1 MSNQAAASVPR
12 PVVCQDDGM
21 ILYAKHAFYTTLA
34 GTGDIQWMPPGKHT
48 IHPSNDKGEVVE
60 RTVLV
65 DEAAAEAVEE
75 LRRKLQEG
83 AADGLMDEPYIDYD
97 HQDHDAAG
105 WVKRIYWGG
114 DDPKTGGI
122 RAEIEWTPEGK
133 AKVEGKSYRRFSP
146 VFKASEP
153 DEDGVCRIIGSGI
166 NMGGLVNRAAFQTI
180 APLLGKDGNPAVP
193 VNQTQTA
200 KTTMN
205 EEEIKA
211 LQAQLEALKT
221 ENEELKKSLADM
233 KARAADASVEKAC
246 EEGRITP
253 DLKASWKEMILA
265 DPKAEILLAKLPV
278 NPVFAQQY
286 KTGDNKDGGGPKL
299 TGEKLLAK
307 HASITDPAE
316 RLAFFRAHEKELIAA
331 RG

>member
-1 MSNQAAASVPR
+1 
-12 PVVCQDDGM
+12 M
-21 ILYAKHAFYTTLA
+21 ILYAKHAFYTSLT
-34 GTGDIQWMPPGKHT
+34 GTDDIQWMPPGKHT

-65 DEAAAEAVEE
+65 DAAAAEAVEE

-146 VFKASEP
+146 VFQASEP
-153 DEDGVCRIIGSGI
+153 DGDGVCRIIGSGI
-166 NMGGLVNRAAFQTI
+166 NMGGLVNRAAFQSI
-180 APLLGKDGNPAVP
+180 APLLGGKDGNPAAP
-193 VNQTQTA
+193 ANQTQTA
-200 KTTMN
+200 NTTMTD
-205 EEEIKA
+205 EEIKA
-211 LQAQLEALKT
+211 LQAQLDALKT
-221 ENEELKKSLADM
+221 ENEELKKSLTDM
-233 KARAADASVEKAC
+233 KAKAADTSVEKAC
-246 EEGRITP
+246 EEGRISP

-265 DPKAEILLAKLPV
+265 DPKAEILLSKLPV
-278 NPVFAQQY
+278 NPVFSQQY
-286 KTGDNKDGGGPKL
+286 KAGDNKGDGTKPK
-299 TGEKLLAK
+299 GETLLAK
-307 HASITDPAE
+307 LDSIKDPNE
-316 RLAFFRAHEKELIAA
+316 QLRFYRDNKNEILAA
-331 RG
+331 RSLSH

>member
-1 MSNQAAASVPR
+1 
-12 PVVCQDDGM
+12 M

-114 DDPKTGGI
+114 NDPKTGGI

-180 APLLGKDGNPAVP
+180 APLLGKDGNPAVS

>member
-1 MSNQAAASVPR
+1 
-12 PVVCQDDGM
+12 M
-21 ILYAKHAFYTTLA
+21 ILYAKHAIYTTLT
-34 GTGDIQWMPPGKHT
+34 GTDDIQWMPPGKHT
-48 IHPSNDKGEVVE
+48 IHPSNDKGEMVK

-65 DEAAAEAVEE
+65 DAAAAEAVEK
-75 LRRKLQEG
+75 LRQQLQEG
-83 AADGLMDEPYIDYD
+83 AADGLMDEPFIDYD

-105 WVKRIYWGG
+105 WVQRIYWGG

-146 VFKASEP
+146 VFQVSEP
-153 DEDGVCRIIGSGI
+153 DEDGVCRIIGSGV

-180 APLLGKDGNPAVP
+180 APLLGKGGKDAAPA
-193 VNQTQTA
+193 NQPQH
-200 KTTMN
+200 TTTIMTDD
-205 EEEIKA
+205 EIKA
-211 LQAQLEALKT
+211 LQAELAAIKK
-221 ENEELKKSLADM
+221 ENEELKKSLTDM
-233 KARAADASVEKAC
+233 QAKAADGAVEKAC
-246 EEGRITP
+246 EEGRISP

-286 KTGDNKDGGGPKL
+286 KAGDNNDGDRAKL

-307 HASITDPAE
+307 HASITNPDE
-316 RLAFFRAHEKELIAA
+316 RLKFFQENRKELIAA

>member
-1 MSNQAAASVPR
+1 MSTSGCLPAS
-12 PVVCQDDGM
+12 
-21 ILYAKHAFYTTLA
+21 
-34 GTGDIQWMPPGKHT
+34 HT

-75 LRRKLQEG
+75 LRRNLQEG
-83 AADGLMDEPYIDYD
+83 AADGLMDEPFIDYD

-166 NMGGLVNRAAFQTI
+166 NMGGLVNRAAFQSI
-180 APLLGKDGNPAVP
+180 APLLGKDGNPAAP
-193 VNQTQTA
+193 ANQTQTA
-200 KTTMN
+200 NTTMT

-211 LQAQLEALKT
+211 LQAQLEA
-221 ENEELKKSLADM
+221 
-233 KARAADASVEKAC
+233 
-246 EEGRITP
+246 
-253 DLKASWKEMILA
+253 
-265 DPKAEILLAKLPV
+265 
-278 NPVFAQQY
+278 
-286 KTGDNKDGGGPKL
+286 
-299 TGEKLLAK
+299 
-307 HASITDPAE
+307 
-316 RLAFFRAHEKELIAA
+316 
-331 RG
+331 